1 MVGLRA
7 TRSSNNPDKSPQ
19 KPLDSKKRKRVSDSA
34 DEPAQKLQRTDAA
47 PYAATI
53 PIDPN
58 HAAQILHVL
67 QMIDQQRLLDRV
79 YPLEQSASSAPSYS
93 LRTLLQNSQD
103 HTLATLRTAVNNL
116 VPISIHPRAQTAAP
130 AAQQQ
135 RFCDIA
141 LDLLAQASFH
151 PVSLNVESLLPAE
164 ATDEGPRFVAT
175 TNKRYALMQHLPGGD
190 FWTSANI
197 PFSSEPETRPADL
210 KDLPTGHADLVAIF
224 PTPSAPPFDPTSVPK
239 LGEYARAPIPSHDVR
254 PRNAGVL
261 PVNRRV
267 TCGSFL
273 DYGVDAS
280 FAPTW
285 VNDGREV
292 GMRQI
297 AEVYAQREQRYLERL
312 AARQRALE
320 ATREMQ
326 EAAAPKSQPEPVDA
340 EVEMVTAPPP
350 DANVDVDALQDILA
364 PEEIDSLKAVLGSL
378 ELENAVQELLTR
390 NRRALQRLGQ
400 LQTERLRAP
409 GGRTSAVREGDE
421 EWDVANGILDSLTLL
436 ASIRPRSSAHPAA
449 PLVPP
454 PAVLHALQQT
464 LPRAPEPG
472 WHGTLP
478 SRIPALRDNSTVKV
492 RPGVPAVAPPP
503 VPPPASIQPVMPTP
517 VGGAYYPQ
525 QQQRVLPAQ
534 PGTGGQYRYS
544 TSRAPGQATPQ
555 QQQYAAQGQ
564 VAYPG
569 HAQLSQQ
576 PGNYYG
582 NAVPYG
588 GGYAAGGAWFGA
600 SGSGSGAYTPQQQQG
615 TATPGGYATSMPVQV
630 QPQPQ
635 TPTPGYGAF
644 MGAAGGSGSGVSTP
658 VGMNLGG
665 GGAAGGKAVAN
676 TVLGKLGGLG
686 GGAALSGWSAGAGTQ
701 TPPVLPPHLRAA
713 VAAATVT
720 GGGGSGSGYHT
731 PS

>member
-1 MVGLRA
+1 MVGIARA
-7 TRSSNNPDKSPQ
+7 TRSSHNPDKSPQ
-19 KPLDSKKRKRVSDSA
+19 KQLDSKKRKRVSDSA
-34 DEPAQKLQRTDAA
+34 DEPAQKLQRTDAP

-53 PIDPN
+53 PIDPD

-79 YPLEQSASSAPSYS
+79 YPLEQSASAAPSYS

-103 HTLATLRTAVNNL
+103 HTLATLRVAVNNL
-116 VPISIHPRAQTAAP
+116 APISLHPRAQTPAP

-164 ATDEGPRFVAT
+164 PTPADEDLRYV
-175 TNKRYALMQHLPGGD
+175 NKRYALMQHLPGGD

-197 PFSSEPETRPADL
+197 PLSSEPGSADL
-210 KDLPTGHADLVAIF
+210 KDLPTGHAELVAVF
-224 PTPSAPPFDPTSVPK
+224 PGPSDAPFDPTSVPK
-239 LGEYARAPIPSHDVR
+239 LGDYARTPIPSYEVR
-254 PRNAGVL
+254 PRNAGAL

-292 GMRQI
+292 GMRQM

-320 ATREMQ
+320 AAREMQ
-326 EAAAPKSQPEPVDA
+326 EEAAAAKSQPEPQADA
-340 EVEMVTAPPP
+340 ELEMVTAPPP

-409 GGRTSAVREGDE
+409 GGRTSTVREGDE

-436 ASIRPRSSAHPAA
+436 ASLRPRSSAHPVA
-449 PLVPP
+449 PLIPP
-454 PAVLHALQQT
+454 PTVLHALQQT
-464 LPRAPEPG
+464 LPRAPQPG
-472 WHGTLP
+472 WHGTLS
-478 SRIPALRDNSTVKV
+478 SRVPALRDNSTVKV
-492 RPGVPAVAPPP
+492 RPGVPAVAPTP

-517 VGGAYYPQ
+517 VGGGYYPQ
-525 QQQRVLPAQ
+525 QQQRVLPAA
-534 PGTGGQYRYS
+534 PGAGGQYRYNA
-544 TSRAPGQATPQ
+544 SRAPGTP

-564 VAYPG
+564 TVYPG
-569 HAQLSQQ
+569 QGQIPQQQ

-588 GGYAAGGAWFGA
+588 GGYGAGGSWYGA
-600 SGSGSGAYTPQQQQG
+600 SGSGSGAYTPQQQQAQQG
-615 TATPGGYATSMPVQV
+615 TATPGGYGQ
-630 QPQPQ
+630 QQQPQ
-635 TPTPGYGAF
+635 TPAPGYGAY
-644 MGAAGGSGSGVSTP
+644 MGAAGGGGSGVSTP

-665 GGAAGGKAVAN
+665 GGGKAVAN
-676 TVLGKLGGLG
+676 TVLGKLGPLGG
-686 GGAALSGWSAGAGTQ
+686 GGAALSGWSAGAGMQ

-720 GGGGSGSGYHT
+720 GGGGGGSGYHT